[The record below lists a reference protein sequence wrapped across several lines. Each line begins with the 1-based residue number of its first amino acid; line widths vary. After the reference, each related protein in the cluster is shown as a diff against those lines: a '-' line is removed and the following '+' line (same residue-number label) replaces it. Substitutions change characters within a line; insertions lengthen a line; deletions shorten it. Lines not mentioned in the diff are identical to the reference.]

1 MSLAVSRGEIAMIDT
16 LSLEYEATAARI
28 TDWTT
33 RLRGAVNRTFCVL
46 MGGHWR
52 VLHVDRHRMALRC
65 VGCGDTTP
73 GWQVGRTSR
82 REHDRVAASRP
93 VGVRPSEHGALT
105 CKS

>member
-1 MSLAVSRGEIAMIDT
+1 MTLAVAGTENAMIDT

-28 TDWTT
+28 TDWTA
-33 RLRGAVNRTFCVL
+33 RLRGAVNRTYCVL

-82 REHDRVAASRP
+82 RDHDRLVAARP
-93 VGVRPSEHGALT
+93 VGARPSEHGALT